1 MDMAKLFLYFFCY
14 EGVAGDRNEK
24 KHEKSRFWVRDIFLE
39 RKQYGKYSR
48 LIQELK
54 TVDREF
60 FLDVVLHFLY

>member
-1 MDMAKLFLYFFCY
+1 MKVSQETETKRKSEKL
-14 EGVAGDRNEK
+14 
-24 KHEKSRFWVRDIFLE
+24 RFWVRDIFLE

-60 FLDVVLHFLY
+60 FLDLVLLFLY

>member
-1 MDMAKLFLYFFCY
+1 MKVSQ
-14 EGVAGDRNEK
+14 ETETKRK
-24 KHEKSRFWVRDIFLE
+24 SEKSRFWVRDIFLE

-60 FLDVVLHFLY
+60 FLDLVLLFLY